1 MRKTSLLN
9 SNLSSVISK
18 MGHTD
23 MLAIGDCGLPIPK
36 ETERIDLALIKGVP
50 GFIETLKA
58 ILEELQVEEVL
69 IAKETEK
76 VSPELFTEIKEIIK
90 DTKITFISHG
100 ELKKEL
106 KDCKA
111 VVRTGEQTPY
121 ANIIRGCFLK
131 SLKMNILLS
140 IYWVEYSLQN
150 RNLFWEV

>member
-9 SNLSSVISK
+9 SNISLVISK

-90 DTKITFISHG
+90 DE

-121 ANIIRGCFLK
+121 ANIILK
-131 SLKMNILLS
+131 SG
-140 IYWVEYSLQN
+140 VV
-150 RNLFWEV
+150 F

>member
-9 SNLSSVISK
+9 SNISSVISK

-76 VSPELFTEIKEIIK
+76 VSPELFTEIK
-90 DTKITFISHG
+90 DTKITFISHE

-121 ANIIRGCFLK
+121 ANIILK
-131 SLKMNILLS
+131 SG
-140 IYWVEYSLQN
+140 VV
-150 RNLFWEV
+150 F

>member
-9 SNLSSVISK
+9 SNISSVISK

-36 ETERIDLALIKGVP
+36 ETERIDLALIKGVH

-121 ANIIRGCFLK
+121 ANIILK
-131 SLKMNILLS
+131 SG
-140 IYWVEYSLQN
+140 VV
-150 RNLFWEV
+150 F